1 MSEWKNSISQYLE
14 IEDDLVSATG
24 NDSIRYI
31 FTQYRRNSIDHNYVK
46 RRVRNIVQSSTKS
59 RRVNKFLME
68 LYEYKQYKQINKERD
83 EYENKNENRA
93 TGI

>member
-1 MSEWKNSISQYLE
+1 LSEWKNSISQYLE

-31 FTQYRRNSIDHNYVK
+31 FSQYRANRNDHQYVK
-46 RRVRNIVQSSTKS
+46 RRIRNIVQSSTKS
-59 RRVNKFLME
+59 RRVNKFLTE
-68 LYEYKQYKQINKERD
+68 LYEYKQYKNLNKERN
-83 EYENKNENRA
+83 ENENKNENRA